1 MLDAIFNRRSVR
13 SFTDEPVSTVD
24 LDTLIRAALFA
35 PSARNK
41 QPCHFIVCDDADMQK
56 KFQSVQPFSKMLDT
70 APILILVCGDTSAA
84 AKGFYTEDC
93 AAATQNLLLAAHELS
108 LGACWL
114 GITPNSELQ
123 TKIGEFFGL
132 PEGILAFC
140 GIALGH
146 PAKISDAPP
155 RQIETKIHKNV
166 W

>member
-13 SFTDEPVSTVD
+13 SFTNETVSQED
-24 LDTLIRAALFA
+24 LDTLLRAGFAA

-41 QPCHFIVCDDADMQK
+41 QPCHFIVCDDADLKK

-70 APILILVCGDTSAA
+70 APILIVVCGDTNVA
-84 AKGFYTEDC
+84 AKAFYTEDC

-114 GITPNSELQ
+114 GITPNSQLQ

-140 GIALGH
+140 GVAVGH
-146 PAKISDAPP
+146 PDKIPNALP
-155 RQIETKIHKNV
+155 RQIENKIHKNV